1 MNMKIKIKILSF
13 TYHEIDYS
21 NIFISYIESL
31 VKTSTL
37 ITNEYCIW
45 FDIHKKSNKI
55 VSYIDIEN
63 VVIKTNTNYESL
75 YFNYYNN

>member
-1 MNMKIKIKILSF
+1 MEIKIKILSF

-21 NIFISYIESL
+21 NIFMSYIESL

-45 FDIHKKSNKI
+45 FDIHFDIHKKANKI

-63 VVIKTNTNYESL
+63 VVIKDYESL